1 MGHENSF
8 SFYKICYTVIGKYW
22 KLLISTFFG
31 GRKME
36 LMSLLKENKE
46 QIEINSSGKVLEIP
60 LDAIMPNPDQSR

>member
-31 GRKME
+31 GKEME

-46 QIEINSSGKVLEIP
+46 LLIKKSNY
-60 LDAIMPNPDQSR
+60 